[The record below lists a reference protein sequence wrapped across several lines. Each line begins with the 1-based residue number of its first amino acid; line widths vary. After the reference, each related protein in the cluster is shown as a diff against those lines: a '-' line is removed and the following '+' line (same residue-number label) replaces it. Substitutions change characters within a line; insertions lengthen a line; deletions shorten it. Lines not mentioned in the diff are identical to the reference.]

1 MNKIILLVASL
12 MLATTATKASEIN
25 NFSGLIKE
33 TTARF
38 NQDEPIQ
45 FSERGIDF
53 FVFPNGQFDFNTR
66 PNDNNGDY
74 YFKTAGRRNQEV
86 NNPQAQNYGVR
97 IEQDNFGRIRRIGN
111 TFINYDFQD
120 RVARIGSIF
129 LRYNRFALIQ
139 IGGLQ
144 LVYNRFGELI
154 DTFGSVKSCRNYGFT
169 NSNYTH
175 YGNGNG
181 YNNNNYNNNYENDY
195 QYNNDNQ
202 QNSNDHYYY
211 KSDGSKAKIEDKKE
225 ENPDVKSSGRR

>member
-25 NFSGLIKE
+25 NFSGLISGL
-33 TTARF
+33 TSRF

-66 PNDNNGDY
+66 PNDSNGDY
-74 YFKTAGRRNQEV
+74 YFKTAGRRNPAV
-86 NNPQAQNYGVR
+86 NNQQSGNYGVR

-129 LRYNRFALIQ
+129 LSYNRFSLIQ

-169 NSNYTH
+169 TSNYTH
-175 YGNGNG
+175 YGHGN
-181 YNNNNYNNNYENDY
+181 YYNSNNYHNNNENDY
-195 QYNNDNQ
+195 DYNNDNQ

-211 KSDGSKAKIEDKKE
+211 KTDGSKVKIEEKKE
-225 ENPDVKSSGRR
+225 ENLEVKSSGRR